1 MVDLNQFFDSIVAE
15 MSKEHPVTEG
25 TMMGSRG
32 IQYKKKN
39 FVFIWG
45 NDKMV
50 FRLGRDF
57 EPQSEGIHDYE
68 LLNPFKNKPPLKD
81 WFVLRKNEDKWYEL
95 AIVAYQFTKA
105 ELG

>member
-1 MVDLNQFFDSIVAE
+1 MTDLNQIFDSIVLE

-45 NDKMV
+45 SDKMV
-50 FRLGRDF
+50 FRLGREF
-57 EPQSEGIHDYE
+57 EPESEGIHEYE

-81 WFVLRKNEDKWYEL
+81 WFVLRGNQAKWLEL
-95 AIVAYQFTKA
+95 ATAAFQFTQK